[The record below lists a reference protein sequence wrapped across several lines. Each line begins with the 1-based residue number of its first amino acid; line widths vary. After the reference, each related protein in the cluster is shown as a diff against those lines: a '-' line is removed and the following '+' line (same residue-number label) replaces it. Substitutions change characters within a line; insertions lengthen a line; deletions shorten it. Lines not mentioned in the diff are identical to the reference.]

1 MTGPLLIVVFIVA
14 YALVSK
20 ALAKTP
26 ITGPM
31 VFVAFGLLIGP
42 IGFSLVDV
50 DLETEVIQIIL
61 EGTLVVVL
69 FTDATVIDINTVR
82 RSLQLPSRLLS
93 IGLVLTIVTGTV
105 VAEAMFGS
113 LGFWGAAVVA
123 IALAPTDA
131 ALGQAVVT
139 NPRVPAPIR
148 QALSVESGLNDGIAV
163 PLLSVAIAGTI
174 GEMSAGTDVITL
186 MLREIGIAVIVGVV
200 VGLVGGFL
208 VSTCYDRGWMSETW
222 QQVAVPLIALM
233 CFGLS
238 DPIDGSGF
246 IAAFVGGIA
255 FGAVVR
261 RRYSELT
268 EFSEAVSYLFTML
281 SFLLFGVLIL
291 SPAIE
296 RITWQLILYGV
307 LSLTV
312 VRMIPV
318 AISML
323 GSGTKAVTVGFLG
336 WFGPRGL
343 ASLVFAG
350 TIIAELDPVENQLT
364 LDLIATTV
372 GLSVLLHGLTAWPL
386 SHRYGTWAARQDE
399 DMVEMMD
406 TEPVRVRMR
415 VTAG

>member
-174 GEMSAGTDVITL
+174 GEMSTGTDVITL

-208 VSTCYDRGWMSETW
+208 VSACYDRGWMSETW

-261 RRYSELT
+261 RRYPELT

-415 VTAG
+415 VTEG